1 MLKRIKG
8 LIAITVIIALC
19 YLFAG
24 CGAKSPEEQIIGE
37 WVSADLEV
45 SWLFYEGGSMIG
57 SLGDDVESA
66 IWHIDDRNLSIDLAY
81 EVVMYQYEINGD
93 LHCIYEDC
101 ILTGKLYRYDGEMPP
116 IKGSSEQLREQL
128 EESEL
133 FADTLDSIKN
143 ENLAESVSYQYV
155 SYEDSSDGLMDF
167 VYNVVCTARH
177 PYATKD
183 IVYDVVFS
191 YSSLSEDYFQDSYV
205 NVGTY
210 YSEWDIV
217 GEWSG
222 EVGADYLEL
231 TIHSIDNLQS
241 SLGDKDE
248 YVISY
253 SYAYEDYETYW
264 TTNEYSGEGTSTVSE
279 EMAIIDDGSVN
290 LIIYLDPTEGIR
302 AKSGEALIS
311 PIGDLEKIA

>member
-1 MLKRIKG
+1 MKRIKG

-66 IWHIDDRNLSIDLAY
+66 IWLIDDRNLSIDLAY

-93 LHCIYEDC
+93 VLCIYEDG

-167 VYNVVCTARH
+167 VYNVVCTARY

-222 EVGADYLEL
+222 GSRSRL
-231 TIHSIDNLQS
+231 
-241 SLGDKDE
+241 LG
-248 YVISY
+248 
-253 SYAYEDYETYW
+253 T
-264 TTNEYSGEGTSTVSE
+264 
-279 EMAIIDDGSVN
+279 DDSF
-290 LIIYLDPTEGIR
+290 D
-302 AKSGEALIS
+302 
-311 PIGDLEKIA
+311 